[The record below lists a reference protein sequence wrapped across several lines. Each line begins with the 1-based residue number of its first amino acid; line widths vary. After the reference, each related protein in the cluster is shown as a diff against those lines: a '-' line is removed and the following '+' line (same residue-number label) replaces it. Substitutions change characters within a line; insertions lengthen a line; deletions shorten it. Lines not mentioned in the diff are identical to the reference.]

1 MKVRQL
7 EKKRYSVFTDDL
19 KTCIICNKPKNDL
32 HEVLY
37 GSNRLNSIKYGYVI
51 PVCRN
56 CHIWLHKD
64 HNFTL
69 FWVRKCQR
77 HFELDHDREEWLKIF
92 KKNYLD

>member
-1 MKVRQL
+1 MNVRQL

-19 KTCIICNKPKNDL
+19 TTCIICKKPKSDL

-56 CHIWLHKD
+56 CHIRLHKD
-64 HNFTL
+64 RKITMY
-69 FWVRKCQR
+69 WIKKCQR
-77 HFELDHDREEWLKIF
+77 HFELDHDREEWLRVF